1 MFSLVLLLSTFA
13 GVNWLFCRSMFLG
26 DESVNNPL
34 GDRGEPATHD
44 GSQV

>member
-1 MFSLVLLLSTFA
+1 MVSLVLFLSTFV

-26 DESVNNPL
+26 DESINNPL
-34 GDRGEPATHD
+34 GDRPEHATHD

>member
-1 MFSLVLLLSTFA
+1 MFSLVLFLSTFV

-26 DESVNNPL
+26 DEFANNPL
-34 GDRGEPATHD
+34 GDREDRVTHD